1 MKHQIIDSLHTFINQ
16 RPGLEYGNYG
26 DPVAYRAEMRAII
39 KDLHQARELL
49 RYVELRDSITG
60 ADIIAASKSAYSGR
74 LTIVARDNFE
84 CMSCAYKWT
93 AIAHV
98 ADVSDIC
105 PKCKG
110 EHVYHRPAGF
120 IIDYCTGQYFP
131 TEYRRAVCAVL
142 ASAIWSWKRDQ
153 CMPAPTLHHNTET
166 GETLQRYK
174 GLRAGDYLRANF
186 KREFGRGMAARWFN

>member
-1 MKHQIIDSLHTFINQ
+1 MKQQIIDAMHTFVSR

-26 DPVAYRAEMRAII
+26 DRTSYQSEMRSIT

-60 ADIIAASKSAYSGR
+60 ADIIKASKSAYSGR
-74 LTIVARDNFE
+74 LTLVARDSFE
-84 CMSCAYKWT
+84 CMSCAYRWT
-93 AIAHV
+93 ATAHV

-105 PKCKG
+105 PKCNG
-110 EHVYHRPAGF
+110 AHVYHRPEGF
-120 IIDYCTGQYFP
+120 IIDYCTGQYWP
-131 TEYRRAVCAVL
+131 TEYRRAVCEVL
-142 ASAIWSWKRDQ
+142 ASAIWAWKRDQ

-166 GETLQRYK
+166 GETLHRYK
-174 GLRAGDYLRANF
+174 GLRAGDYLRANL